1 MNPIRR
7 MDVSDT
13 NEHPLANGGEPVA
26 DVDSYT
32 GLHEAQ
38 EHALVIL
45 AMKQPCWVVE
55 ETSGGGYVLRADP
68 DALPVIRREIDA
80 YDAEQRLH
88 RPVAPAPTS
97 EEPPLH
103 PAGVA
108 VALAWSLLLVAMFI
122 WQHRDPSVT
131 KVAASSST
139 GLINDGDWWR
149 PFTALFL
156 HADAAHLAGNL
167 FGGVVFGMLAS
178 RLMGAARAWLLILL
192 SGTLGNACTSLLTYP
207 APFTSM
213 GASTAVFAAL
223 GLLSGTGFVSLLRMG
238 AKMPLLRLTAPVVAG
253 VVLLGW
259 MGGSAPGTNTDVLGH
274 VAGFACGLVGGVLCG
289 IRTRAERAH

>member
-1 MNPIRR
+1 
-7 MDVSDT
+7 MDASDT
-13 NEHPLANGGEPVA
+13 NEHPPADGGEPVA

-55 ETSGGGYVLRADP
+55 ETAGGGYVLRADP
-68 DALPVIRREIDA
+68 DALPVIRLEIDA
-80 YDAEQRLH
+80 YDAEQRQD
-88 RPVAPAPTS
+88 RSAGPARTS
-97 EEPPLH
+97 AEPPLH

-122 WQHRDPSVT
+122 WQQRAPSLT
-131 KVAASSST
+131 KVAVSSST
-139 GLINDGDWWR
+139 GLIDDGDWWR

-178 RLMGAARAWLLILL
+178 RLMGAARAWPLILL
-192 SGTLGNACTSLLTYP
+192 SGTLGNASTSWLTHP
-207 APFTSM
+207 AAFTSM

-223 GLLSGTGFVSLLRMG
+223 GLLSGSGFVSLLRIG
-238 AKMPLLRLTAPVVAG
+238 ARMPLLRLTAPVVGG
-253 VVLLGW
+253 VVLLGL
-259 MGGSAPGTNTDVLGH
+259 MGGYAPGTNTDVLGH

-289 IRTRAERAH
+289 MRTHADRTH